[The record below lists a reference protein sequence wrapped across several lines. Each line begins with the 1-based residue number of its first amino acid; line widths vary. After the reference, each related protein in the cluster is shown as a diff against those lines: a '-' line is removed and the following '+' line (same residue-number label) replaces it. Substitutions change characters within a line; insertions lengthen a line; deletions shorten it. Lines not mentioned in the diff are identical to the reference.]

1 MGYPKISI
9 IIPVYN
15 TEEYLEKCLDSVLN
29 QTFKDIEIICI
40 NDGSPDNSGQ
50 LLKRYSEKDER
61 IIILNQQNT
70 GLSDARNNALNLVNS
85 DYLMYVDS
93 DDWIELDTCEIA
105 YQAVIEE
112 QADIILW
119 SYVREFSNNSLPKN
133 IFQKNKEVFN
143 QEDSAS
149 KLHRRMFGLLGKE
162 MKQPEN
168 ADAIVTAWGK
178 LYKTEIIKNNQIKF
192 ISTKIIGTEDAL
204 FNIYY
209 FGYVNKSVCLNGNL
223 YHYRKDNEFSLT
235 SLYKERLFMQCQ
247 MKYDLM
253 ESYLTEYSLGIEYKK
268 ALNNRIAMSLLELG
282 LNMVESEKK
291 VVKKINELKKIL
303 SQERYKNAY
312 QQMDL
317 FYLPIHWKLFYS
329 FAKFNFATGIYGLLW
344 VISKL
349 RNKNRIE
356 NEEEYKAIK
365 IQTEVR

>member
-119 SYVREFSNNSLPKN
+119 SYVREFSNNSLPK
-133 IFQKNKEVFN
+133 KYLSKE
-143 QEDSAS
+143 QRS
-149 KLHRRMFGLLGKE
+149 
-162 MKQPEN
+162 
-168 ADAIVTAWGK
+168 I
-178 LYKTEIIKNNQIKF
+178 
-192 ISTKIIGTEDAL
+192 
-204 FNIYY
+204 
-209 FGYVNKSVCLNGNL
+209 
-223 YHYRKDNEFSLT
+223 
-235 SLYKERLFMQCQ
+235 
-247 MKYDLM
+247 
-253 ESYLTEYSLGIEYKK
+253 
-268 ALNNRIAMSLLELG
+268 
-282 LNMVESEKK
+282 
-291 VVKKINELKKIL
+291 
-303 SQERYKNAY
+303 
-312 QQMDL
+312 
-317 FYLPIHWKLFYS
+317 
-329 FAKFNFATGIYGLLW
+329 
-344 VISKL
+344 
-349 RNKNRIE
+349 
-356 NEEEYKAIK
+356 
-365 IQTEVR
+365 